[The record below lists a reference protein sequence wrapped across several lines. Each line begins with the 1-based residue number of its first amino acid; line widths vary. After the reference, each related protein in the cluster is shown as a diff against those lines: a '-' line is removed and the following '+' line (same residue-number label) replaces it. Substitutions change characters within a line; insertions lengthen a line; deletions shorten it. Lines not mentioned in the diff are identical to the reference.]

1 MERAEEQTRLE
12 GAAREEV
19 ASLRSKVENL
29 AAENQ
34 TMRGI
39 LERQKENKDTNLFL
53 HDESHSFCLPLP
65 KGSKISFIV
74 KGKDT
79 PTTKIT
85 AKVDEDNIL
94 ELSTDQNVLASVH
107 KQATCFKVIVI

>member
-19 ASLRSKVENL
+19 ANLRTKAEKL
-29 AAENQ
+29 AAENA
-34 TMRGI
+34 TMRNI
-39 LERQKENKDTNLFL
+39 MERQKENKDTNLFL
-53 HDESHSFCLPLP
+53 HDENHSFCLPLP

-74 KGKDT
+74 KGKDS

-85 AKVDEDNIL
+85 AKVNEENVL
-94 ELSTDQNVLASVH
+94 ELATDKNVLASVH
-107 KQATCFKVIVI
+107 KQANCFKVIVI

>member
-1 MERAEEQTRLE
+1 MERVAEEKTRME
-12 GAAREEV
+12 GAVREEV
-19 ASLRSKVENL
+19 ATLREKAEKL

-34 TMRGI
+34 TMRSI
-39 LERQKENKDTNLFL
+39 MERQKENKDTNLFL

-74 KGKDT
+74 KGKDS

-85 AKVDEDNIL
+85 AKVKNQPPDLTAGEFNRG
-94 ELSTDQNVLASVH
+94 E
-107 KQATCFKVIVI
+107 